1 LSPESVLRGGLAFA
15 TVVADTAVFAPA
27 ALALAAALGPTH
39 PLVSACYRGFAETAL
54 AGFRAHVRT
63 NGDGH
68 LPVERRYVFVAN
80 HASHLDA
87 PAILAALRN
96 HPVRFVAKDDLGR
109 IPLFGW
115 ALRATGNVMV
125 RRHDTAGDV
134 RRLDAAQD
142 QLLSAVSVLFFA
154 EGTRSPTGELR
165 EFKRGAAAFA
175 LKSGLPLVP
184 IGVHGSFDIYAR
196 GFEVKRG
203 GPIGV
208 AIGDPIESGGQ
219 PLGDRDALTATL
231 RDAVVKQLA
240 HARRLAREA

>member
-1 LSPESVLRGGLAFA
+1 
-15 TVVADTAVFAPA
+15 
-27 ALALAAALGPTH
+27 
-39 PLVSACYRGFAETAL
+39 
-54 AGFRAHVRT
+54 
-63 NGDGH
+63 
-68 LPVERRYVFVAN
+68 
-80 HASHLDA
+80 
-87 PAILAALRN
+87 
-96 HPVRFVAKDDLGR
+96 
-109 IPLFGW
+109 
-115 ALRATGNVMV
+115 
-125 RRHDTAGDV
+125 
-134 RRLDAAQD
+134 
-142 QLLSAVSVLFFA
+142 VSVLFFA